1 MVKRLLC
8 ALAVLGVTACS
19 PLTQDNYNK
28 LEPGM
33 SKAEVVKLIGAPEEC
48 ENTLGFESCRWG
60 DDGTNIEARF
70 AADNL
75 VAKTAEGL

>member
-1 MVKRLLC
+1 MVKRLLF
-8 ALAVLGVTACS
+8 ALAVFGVAACS

-28 LEPGM
+28 LESGM
-33 SKAEVVKLIGAPEEC
+33 SKADVVALIGAPEQC

-60 DDGTNIEARF
+60 DDGSNIEVRF

>member
-1 MVKRLLC
+1 MVKRLLFSLTVFG
-8 ALAVLGVTACS
+8 LAACS

-28 LEPGM
+28 LESGM
-33 SKAEVVKLIGAPEEC
+33 SKSDVVTLIGKPEQC

-60 DDGTNIEARF
+60 GSDRNIEVRF

-75 VAKTAEGL
+75 VAKTAEGI